1 MTILDSFKPV
11 TTSPV
16 LFGVCSLSLL
26 FSVWILLY
34 TYFSRA
40 SLSKA
45 PPRVSNDLPL
55 TGALGYW
62 ARRWDFFRQSR
73 TLSPTGNF
81 SFHAG
86 PHSVVALSGDK
97 ARKTFFESRD
107 LNFVEG
113 YAVLFGGS
121 PSLKNHD
128 KDQASVEDESN
139 FFSRRLTTLLKS
151 DMFRRK
157 LPKLLSDVRDG
168 IDEIKAEPSGI
179 TNPFESVYRIVFRLT
194 IRMVGAEE
202 LADDP
207 ILLEAFLKYFMMIES
222 TATATTIMFPSLP
235 TPGMLKRTYAGARLY
250 MIMEKIVK
258 QREKTGEKRDD
269 ALQFLLDQGDRMY
282 KIIEFTVGALFAG
295 LLNTGINAA
304 WILIWLTAN
313 PDWIEKAREEVRS
326 VAAKYAQDTSKPLLE
341 QLSEIPLEAWES
353 EFPISDMCLKDSIR
367 INALGTAIRKNTSG
381 KDIPLGDGTV
391 IPPNTFAVY
400 AMGDVHYDPQA
411 YPDPER
417 WDPGRYLP
425 ERAEDK
431 KLSPYG
437 YIGWGVARHPCLGMR
452 FAKLEN
458 NVLNAYFLAAFDFEL
473 VDAVGRKVNEIPK
486 PDLNGHTAHKP
497 KTPTYLKVTARE
509 K

>member
-1 MTILDSFKPV
+1 MAVLDSLELV
-11 TTSPV
+11 TTSPTTA
-16 LFGVCSLSLL
+16 
-26 FSVWILLY
+26 ILLSSAVVFTVWLLAT
-34 TYFSRA
+34 TYLRRP

-45 PPRVSNDLPL
+45 PPKVPNDLPL

-62 ARRWDFFRQSR
+62 TQRWDFFRHAR
-73 TLSPTGNF
+73 AHAPTGNF

-86 PHSVVALSGDK
+86 PNTVVALSGDRG
-97 ARKTFFESRD
+97 RKLFFESRD
-107 LNFVEG
+107 LNFNEG

-128 KDQASVEDESN
+128 KEANIEDDSN
-139 FFSRRLTTLLKS
+139 FFPRRLTTLLKN
-151 DMFRRK
+151 DMFRKK
-157 LPKLLSDVRDG
+157 LPKLLSDVQDG
-168 IDEIKAEPSGI
+168 IDAIKAEPSGI

-207 ILLEAFLKYFMMIES
+207 VLLESFLKYFMMIES

-250 MIMEKIVK
+250 MIVEKIVK
-258 QREKTGEKRDD
+258 QREKTGEKHDD
-269 ALQFLLDQGDRMY
+269 ALQFLLDQGDRMF

-313 PDWIEKAREEVRS
+313 PDWLEKVREEVRS
-326 VAAKYAQDTSKPLLE
+326 VAAKHATDTSKPLLE
-341 QLSEIPLEAWES
+341 QLSEIPIEAWEND
-353 EFPISDMCLKDSIR
+353 FPISDMCLKESIR

-381 KDIPLGDGTV
+381 KDIPIGDGSV
-391 IPPNTFAVY
+391 IPPNAFAVY
-400 AMGDVHYDPQA
+400 HMGDVHYDPEA
-411 YPDPER
+411 YPNPMR

-431 KLSPYG
+431 KKSPYG

-458 NVLNAYFLAAFDFEL
+458 NVLNAYFVAAFDFEL
-473 VDAVGRKVNEIPK
+473 VNQKGQKVTEMPM

-497 KTPTYLKVTARE
+497 KVPPYLKVTARE